1 MVDAKFLFGLLLSQ
15 GFFGIAYFAL
25 QFTADFLGSSFIP
38 HRGVHRG
45 LADFLF
51 DLAFRFAE
59 SALDFVFC
67 ACFHETKS
75 LERVT
80 KSIRIVPD

>member
-1 MVDAKFLFGLLLSQ
+1 
-15 GFFGIAYFAL
+15 
-25 QFTADFLGSSFIP
+25 
-38 HRGVHRG
+38 
-45 LADFLF
+45 
-51 DLAFRFAE
+51 
-59 SALDFVFC
+59 LDFVFC